1 MAELCDGEVVL
12 YAVDGTLAALAA
24 HRDQGGRVVFMQGD
38 VIMQA
43 HGDQIYP
50 LIDLAKNQ
58 RVAARMLPE
67 TVMLASVAAAWAMG
81 LTSETIITGL
91 ETFEPAQSR
100 KLHIAA

>member
-1 MAELCDGEVVL
+1 
-12 YAVDGTLAALAA
+12 
-24 HRDQGGRVVFMQGD
+24 
-38 VIMQA
+38 
-43 HGDQIYP
+43 
-50 LIDLAKNQ
+50 
-58 RVAARMLPE
+58 MLPE

>member
-1 MAELCDGEVVL
+1 M
-12 YAVDGTLAALAA
+12 YS
-24 HRDQGGRVVFMQGD
+24 
-38 VIMQA
+38 
-43 HGDQIYP
+43 